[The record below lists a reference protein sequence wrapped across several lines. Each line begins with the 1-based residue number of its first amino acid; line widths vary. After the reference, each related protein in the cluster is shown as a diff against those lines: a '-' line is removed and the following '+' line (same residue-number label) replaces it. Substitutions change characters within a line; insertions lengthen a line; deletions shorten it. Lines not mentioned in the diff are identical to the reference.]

1 MILARYMP
9 NSSSSPATVEEAS
22 AIVGELT
29 ITFGFWA
36 SGFTQSIASNMLTTW
51 MLNNF
56 SVDGGSS
63 PSVDTTTR
71 AGASITTEP
80 KGTDGNNGI
89 SHRVRVVPAFK
100 KDTLIALD
108 KESVTGISARIVSM
122 AEYKVMEQE
131 RRAIIKR
138 YTGLDIPED
147 DEPVGTPILGTPVS
161 SSDVILGSQQASS
174 FDSSVTSW
182 CPTLETQQAKVTDG
196 TYIQAYNAKGT
207 EYMTDSSEA
216 AEKFIEG
223 CDDAPECNSVLKY
236 SGLSGATTTA
246 FKPFLLDDH
255 QEVYGSNG
263 VKVVAN
269 ENIKSFYLPIANG
282 DASTEFSS
290 TQTGTT
296 GAKFNQ
302 TMVMAVA
309 FNEADPSLKVTST
322 IFDYQNATGTALEAT
337 DVSTSDTVQAGH
349 GMRSVI
355 SSSTECWSPMPR

>member
-80 KGTDGNNGI
+80 KGTDGTNGI

-161 SSDVILGSQQASS
+161 S
-174 FDSSVTSW
+174 
-182 CPTLETQQAKVTDG
+182 
-196 TYIQAYNAKGT
+196 T
-207 EYMTDSSEA
+207 EY
-216 AEKFIEG
+216 I
-223 CDDAPECNSVLKY
+223 
-236 SGLSGATTTA
+236 
-246 FKPFLLDDH
+246 
-255 QEVYGSNG
+255 
-263 VKVVAN
+263 
-269 ENIKSFYLPIANG
+269 YLPIANG

-309 FNEADPSLKVTST
+309 FKEADPSLKVTST